1 MSKNKINNNSRFSS
15 LLKEKTVSPNN
26 NNNNNNNNNV
36 PPSIQQRQP
45 VINKYSKSK
54 KEVMREELHKNKLKK
69 EKQDLAPESFP
80 VLASPT
86 KNNQAAEVIIK
97 SSFMEKLNS
106 VIVVENKDDEF
117 KNLELGWISIKRDI
131 NTGKNII
138 REKKKIDNPI
148 TPTPKDPTHEINLV
162 LEKTY
167 KARTDEYI
175 EMWGYDQWEKMF
187 IIPDYDYEY
196 FEDLDDI
203 YYEDIENSEC
213 DSSDYDE

>member
-15 LLKEKTVSPNN
+15 LLKEKTVSPN

-106 VIVVENKDDEF
+106 VIVVENKDDELRF
-117 KNLELGWISIKRDI
+117 TWKFTVCLACPVKSWEAVSTLVWCSLDESR
-131 NTGKNII
+131 
-138 REKKKIDNPI
+138 
-148 TPTPKDPTHEINLV
+148 LV
-162 LEKTY
+162 LSC
-167 KARTDEYI
+167 
-175 EMWGYDQWEKMF
+175 
-187 IIPDYDYEY
+187 
-196 FEDLDDI
+196 LV
-203 YYEDIENSEC
+203 
-213 DSSDYDE
+213 